1 MGAAAPSRHRGR
13 AVGGEGA
20 HPPLHSTPAHIR
32 ESRTRMRDTG
42 PDAPPHA
49 PRQTPLGGRGSCR
62 APRVFLRCAAQ
73 QELRPPD
80 SVVTRK
86 SWAMPPLASI
96 EGERPGVRGHTRSIH
111 SPQPGA
117 FPFAA
122 AREPNHQHPQNTT
135 TQTPPAFLLRHLC
148 ASVVKTPHT
157 RPRTCPA
164 VLLSALN
171 TPAPR
176 HWPRDTA

>member
-1 MGAAAPSRHRGR
+1 M
-13 AVGGEGA
+13 GEGTHA
-20 HPPLHSTPAHIR
+20 LTRHARPH
-32 ESRTRMRDTG
+32 SRTQGRSQADVRNVLSR
-42 PDAPPHA
+42 A
-49 PRQTPLGGRGSCR
+49 PRKNAPLGGRGSRR

-164 VLLSALN
+164 VLISALN